1 MKINKPKFN
10 LNTILKIDRLNK
22 ENHNKYKIYY
32 GQWFGGWISTSR
44 LIEMVNNL
52 HKNQLI
58 K

>member
-10 LNTILKIDRLNK
+10 FNTILKINELNK

-32 GQWFGGWISTSR
+32 GQWFNGEISTSE
-44 LIEMVNNL
+44 LIEVVNTL
-52 HKNQLI
+52 YKNQP

>member
-32 GQWFGGWISTSR
+32 GQWFNSEISTSE
-44 LIEMVNNL
+44 LIEVVNTL
-52 HKNQLI
+52 YKNQP